1 MVLLFFN
8 MIKNKIK
15 EEENLRKL
23 SVLVSTGNLGDNII
37 EKSSF
42 YKGLKHNINYLAAD
56 AGTADAGPTFLGA
69 DMPHNPIKWEEH
81 DIELL
86 LVEGRRRNI
95 PVIIG
100 SCSTTGTDRCVDL
113 YAEIVKSLS
122 SKHKLTPFK
131 MACIY
136 SQINKDELE
145 RRLNSS
151 FIEPL
156 GAEKP
161 LTSKDISIT
170 SNVTASMG
178 VEQIIY
184 ALENGAQVILAG
196 RCCDDAVIAAYPIY
210 MGFHRGLSLHMGKS
224 IECASLVCWPQ
235 MVKESVIGT
244 ITKNYFSIEPMHPG
258 QRATPHSVAAH
269 SMYERTNPFI
279 QAVPGGILDMH
290 NSRFTAETDRIC
302 RVYDSEFI
310 PSTDGSYKVKLEGA
324 GPVGFRVYHIV
335 GIRDPFAIANI
346 DLVLQ
351 DTRKKVSEI
360 MSPRKEG
367 EDYQLFFH
375 VYGKDAIMK
384 EHELEKN
391 INNHEVCIVIEA
403 VASDEEVAGTVVKCA
418 KFRFFYMS
426 YPGQKNSSGGSVALL
441 TDEPLYPR
449 NKAYRWT
456 IDHLLHL
463 KDPLDPLIFRFKFE
477 MVGE

>member
-1 MVLLFFN
+1 MV
-8 MIKNKIK
+8 K
-15 EEENLRKL
+15 EEELMKKL

-37 EKSSF
+37 EKTSF
-42 YKGLKHNINYLAAD
+42 YRGIGRDIDYLAAD

-69 DMPHNPIKWEEH
+69 DMPHNPVKWEEH

-86 LVEGRRRNI
+86 LVEARRRNI
-95 PVIIG
+95 PMIIG
-100 SCSTTGTDRCVDL
+100 SCSTTGTDRAVDL

-122 SKHKLTPFK
+122 LKHKLKPFK

-136 SQINKDELE
+136 SQINPDELE
-145 RRLNSS
+145 RRLNC
-151 FIEPL
+151 FPIDPL

-184 ALENGAQVILAG
+184 ALKNGAQVILAG

-210 MGFHRGLSLHMGKS
+210 QGFPRGLSLHLGKAT
-224 IECASLVCWPQ
+224 ECASLVCWPQ

-244 ITKNYFSIEPMHPG
+244 ITNEYFSIEPMHPE
-258 QRATPHSVAAH
+258 QKATPHSVAAH

-290 NSRFTAETDRIC
+290 NSKYIAETDRIC
-302 RVYDSEFI
+302 RVYGSEFI
-310 PSTDGSYKVKLEGA
+310 PSKNGSYRVKLEGA

-335 GIRDPFAIANI
+335 GIRDKFAIENI
-346 DLVLQ
+346 DLVLR
-351 DTRKKVSEI
+351 DTRNKVSEI
-360 MSPRKEG
+360 MSPQKEG

-375 VYGKDAIMK
+375 VYGKNAIMGEYEPIK
-384 EHELEKN
+384 TINTHELG
-391 INNHEVCIVIEA
+391 IVIEA
-403 VASDEEVAGTVVKCA
+403 VANEEEIASAVVKCA

-449 NKAYRWT
+449 NQVYQWT
-456 IDHLLHL
+456 IDHLLPL
-463 KDPLDPLIFRFKFE
+463 ENPLDPLIFRFKFE